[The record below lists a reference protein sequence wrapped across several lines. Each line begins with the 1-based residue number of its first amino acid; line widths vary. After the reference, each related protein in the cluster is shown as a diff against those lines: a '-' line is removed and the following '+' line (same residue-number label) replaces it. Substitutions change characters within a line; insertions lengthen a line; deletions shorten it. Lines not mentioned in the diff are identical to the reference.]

1 MDVGKQTKKL
11 SFNGRGKLQ
20 NVWHEV
26 ELTVAV
32 AGSDVWRLSGC
43 WEVMRWMDLRK
54 NWVRRFEWS
63 AEIICSKKPTYKL
76 RFRTSGV
83 RSL

>member
-32 AGSDVWRLSGC
+32 AGSDV
-43 WEVMRWMDLRK
+43 
-54 NWVRRFEWS
+54 
-63 AEIICSKKPTYKL
+63 
-76 RFRTSGV
+76 
-83 RSL
+83 